1 MSKKDLILSPRKK
14 KTSNGKISPPFA
26 GLSRRNSSR
35 DSLDMKNF
43 DVNFNSIFSY
53 NELGESFFDFLESEF
68 NSEPYLCL
76 EQIELLKK
84 KKGNEEK
91 MSQVKLILE
100 KFIEEGSDYEVRN
113 LTKNSKKKGQYFF
126 RHKKRNL
133 SKIG

>member
-14 KTSNGKISPPFA
+14 KTSGKISPPFA
-26 GLSRRNSSR
+26 GLSRRNSTR

-53 NELGESFFDFLESEF
+53 NELGDSFFDFLESEY

-91 MSQVKLILE
+91 MTQVKLILE
-100 KFIEEGSDYEVRN
+100 KFIEEGSDYEV
-113 LTKNSKKKGQYFF
+113 TFF
-126 RHKKRNL
+126 NQN
-133 SKIG
+133 